1 MSSQNDDISSNVL
14 RQMKAGGFDFTQIHP
29 IEFYAVFPDEA
40 GARRAARQFRGE
52 SLNAQVKEGD
62 GGWHLEL
69 SKVMYA
75 TYCGIGDFEE
85 AFEQLVTPYGGEVE
99 GWGSSTSGSR
109 PSSPAWPSSQA
120 HPRQAGAGLP

>member
-40 GARRAARQFRGE
+40 GARRAAGQFRGE
-52 SLNAQVKEGD
+52 SLNAQVKELGD
-62 GGWHLEL
+62 GAWHLEL

-75 TYCGIGDFEE
+75 TYGGIGDFEE
-85 AFEQLVTPYGGEVE
+85 AFEQLVTPYGGGGRV
-99 GWGSSTSGSR
+99 G
-109 PSSPAWPSSQA
+109 
-120 HPRQAGAGLP
+120 RQA